1 MTAPRCTHT
10 VEGWNGVSLYVPEY
24 GNANGIPVILV
35 HGWSQAHQSWARQF
49 SGPLAD
55 HCRLIVPDLRG
66 HGLSDKP
73 ADAEAYNNSAP
84 WAGDLHAIIETLGLE
99 RPLLIGWSMGGW
111 VVQDYLRVH
120 GDGNISGFSLIGSS
134 GSTGRYSPVAALEQR
149 ENDTAVR
156 ASDMYE
162 EELGANLAAT
172 LAFLKACFATL
183 PDADDLA
190 VMTGFNM
197 LCPPHV
203 RLAARKRH
211 EDYGPDLAKTSVPAL
226 VQWGIHERLAVSPM
240 PEKTVEAL
248 PNGRAIKYTDSG
260 HAPFWEETEAFN
272 ADLLTFAQTCY
283 AKDSHL

>member
-24 GNANGIPVILV
+24 GKANGIPVILV

-73 ADAEAYNNSAP
+73 AHAEAYNNSAP

-190 VMTGFNM
+190 IMTGFNM

>member
-134 GSTGRYSPVAALEQR
+134 GSTGRYSPVAALGQR

-190 VMTGFNM
+190 IMTGFNM